1 MDKPSVIAGAIT
13 REFSEFDAEGGT
25 HIMVRSQEVGNSIF
39 CGGNSAVAV
48 SQETYCSPTSIVWI
62 EDETLISYYYS
73 SNNNSLVFSISDEL
87 SGAYD
92 LSVFTTD
99 GKLLSYQEV
108 DFFSGEKEKIVA
120 LNRLDSSGTYFFRL
134 QSKQDQY
141 TFTGRFV
148 LLR

>member
-1 MDKPSVIAGAIT
+1 MYGY
-13 REFSEFDAEGGT
+13 
-25 HIMVRSQEVGNSIF
+25 Q
-39 CGGNSAVAV
+39 
-48 SQETYCSPTSIVWI
+48 
-62 EDETLISYYYS
+62 ISYYYS